1 MRTTILCA
9 LLSAAVLAGC
19 RQPADVELQT
29 EENITEMEILP
40 VIRPDTVIVTKAV
53 DTTAV
58 LPSEQ
63 VSYAGQIVV
72 HKVTVDAGYGKVDSF
87 AYSRAIVSDSTVR
100 YLLRLVG
107 YNGIDLGTL
116 TVNGTPMVKVPHLI
130 TVRSALLRDTVL
142 TSGVEYLADLSQKYQ
157 PSALYTWS
165 ALSTSTGAMSVSITS
180 PGTLDVLSPQGGGVY
195 SPDRDL
201 LLAWSGNGGQVQIVV
216 SIVEPLT
223 RKSVPVLALR
233 PKTNT
238 GRGLLPASV
247 LRQLQQ
253 QFPRVSSYVFTFI
266 LFNRK
271 EISLLQSQ
279 TGKVL
284 VQAAEVHNCYI
295 QLR

>member
-1 MRTTILCA
+1 M
-9 LLSAAVLAGC
+9 VLTGC

-29 EENITEMEILP
+29 EESITEMEILP
-40 VIRPDTVIVTKAV
+40 VVRPDTVIVTKAV

-72 HKVTVDAGYGKVDSF
+72 NKVTLDAGYGKVDSF

-116 TVNGTPMVKVPHLI
+116 TVNGAPMVKVPHLI
-130 TVRSALLRDTVL
+130 TVRSLLLRDTVL
-142 TSGVEYLADLSQKYQ
+142 TSGVEYMADLSQKYQ

-165 ALSTSTGAMSVSITS
+165 ALSASTGAMSVSIMS
-180 PGTLDVLSPQGGGVY
+180 PGRLDVLSPQGGGVY
-195 SPDRDL
+195 SRDRDL
-201 LLAWSGNGGQVQIVV
+201 LLAWSASGGQVQIVL
-216 SIVEPLT
+216 SIFEPLT
-223 RKSVPVLALR
+223 RKSVPILALR
-233 PKTNT
+233 PKANT

-247 LRQLQQ
+247 LKQLLQ
-253 QFPRVSSYVFTFI
+253 QFPRASYYVFTFI

-271 EISLLQSQ
+271 EISVLQSQ
-279 TGKVL
+279 TGRVL

>member
-1 MRTTILCA
+1 MRTTLLCA
-9 LLSAAVLAGC
+9 LVSAAVLAGC

-63 VSYAGQIVV
+63 VSYGGQIVV

-87 AYSRAIVSDSTVR
+87 AYSRAVVSDSTIR

-116 TVNGTPMVKVPHLI
+116 TVNGTPMVKVPHQI
-130 TVRSALLRDTVL
+130 TVRSVMLRDTVL
-142 TSGVEYLADLSQKYQ
+142 SGGVEYVADLSQKYQ

-180 PGTLDVLSPQGGGVY
+180 PGKLDVLSPQGGGVY

-201 LLAWSGNGGQVQIVV
+201 LLAWSGNGGQIQIVV

-223 RKSVPVLALR
+223 RRSVPVLALR

-247 LRQLQQ
+247 LRQLLQ

-271 EISLLQSQ
+271 EISLPQSR
-279 TGKVL
+279 TGTVL

>member
-1 MRTTILCA
+1 M
-9 LLSAAVLAGC
+9 SAAVLAGC

-53 DTTAV
+53 DTTAF

-87 AYSRAIVSDSTVR
+87 AYSRAVVSDSTVR

-130 TVRSALLRDTVL
+130 TVRSVLLRDTVL
-142 TSGVEYLADLSQKYQ
+142 TGGVEYVADMSQKYQ

-180 PGTLDVLSPQGGGVY
+180 PGKLDVLSPQGGGVY

-201 LLAWSGNGGQVQIVV
+201 LLAWRGNGGQVQIVV

-247 LRQLQQ
+247 LRQLLQ
-253 QFPRVSSYVFTFI
+253 QFPRVSSCVFTFI